1 MNDLQPSLKA
11 YRPVL
16 FDDLIRVG
24 KSYDGGYVMP
34 RRAVLASRSVLSLGV
49 NDDWSFEEAV
59 LELNPGAKITCVDGT
74 VSFSKILKR
83 TLEKAGNMLGYLLL
97 LKWAEVRRTAHYV
110 ATKAISFRRFFKQHE
125 LLRLMVSNTPGPG
138 NISLMALLER
148 VASVDGSCLLKC
160 DIEGAEYDVFPG
172 IAAHADRISA
182 IVMEF
187 HRLDVNWQK
196 FSDCLTELS
205 QSFVIAHLHGN
216 NATGL
221 IAGTK
226 IPVTLEVTLIHRS
239 LAAGASDFSDSHY
252 PLAGLDM
259 PCTPKRPDHPLSFD

>member
-1 MNDLQPSLKA
+1 MSDQQPSLKA
-11 YRPVL
+11 LRPIR

-59 LELNPGAKITCVDGT
+59 LALNPTAKIVCVDGT
-74 VSFSKILKR
+74 VSFAKILKR
-83 TLEKAGNMLGYLLL
+83 TLEKAGNLLGYLLL

-110 ATKAISFRRFFKQHE
+110 ATKAVSFRRFFKQHE
-125 LLRLMVSNTPGPG
+125 LLRLMVSNAPGPG

-148 VASVDGSCLLKC
+148 VASTEGACLMKC
-160 DIEGAEYDVFPG
+160 DIEGAEYEVFPG

-196 FSDCLTELS
+196 FSDCLAELS
-205 QSFVIAHLHGN
+205 QSFVIAHIHGN

-221 IAGTK
+221 IAGTT
-226 IPVTLEVTLIHRS
+226 IPVTLEVSFINRA
-239 LAAGASDFSDSHY
+239 LAAGATEVSTASY
-252 PLAGLDM
+252 PLSGLDM
-259 PCTPKRPDHPLSFD
+259 PCTPKRPDHPLRFD